1 MPAMSQTAAWES
13 EPSNRGVDTASLDG
27 RPSRPHL
34 HGIPGVHR
42 PTGGTRDGLRRP
54 AIADPVAAAQ
64 ADLKIIRSIFGKWAA
79 DLLITLHA
87 VPSIGFEDLRRC
99 LPGISP
105 RVLSLKL
112 KELEH
117 NGMVQREIPG
127 HPTPSRTLFV
137 DPTWLDGRLV
147 GATGCSST

>member
-1 MPAMSQTAAWES
+1 MGDQVDRTFTEFRESSVRLVERVTDLVGPAS
-13 EPSNRGVDTASLDG
+13 
-27 RPSRPHL
+27 
-34 HGIPGVHR
+34 
-42 PTGGTRDGLRRP
+42 
-54 AIADPVAAAQ
+54 DPVAAAQ

-112 KELEH
+112 KELER
-117 NGMVQREIPG
+117 NGMVQREILDTRPPRVRYSLTQHG
-127 HPTPSRTLFV
+127 WTV
-137 DPTWLDGRLV
+137 AWLAQPVLLYLRMTEHASNGS
-147 GATGCSST
+147 APPKP